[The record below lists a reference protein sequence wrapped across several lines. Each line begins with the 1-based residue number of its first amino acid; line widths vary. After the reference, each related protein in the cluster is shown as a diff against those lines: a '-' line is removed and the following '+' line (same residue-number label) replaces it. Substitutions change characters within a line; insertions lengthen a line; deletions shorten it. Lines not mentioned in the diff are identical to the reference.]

1 MKKIIAVLLMSVLCL
16 SMASCGAGTLSG
28 EPVTYYNPT
37 KSFSIDLPSSGEDA
51 WIIDE
56 ENTGDILSI
65 TDKTDSINIQ
75 VQCMAKTK
83 IEHIA
88 DDFAAYQEYAK
99 VNVFSDILASAQ
111 MTESQAEVPEFITE
125 SAAYTFT
132 ADGVKGTA
140 VFMESQLCYY
150 TYIITAVDD
159 AYNGN
164 RKALEES
171 ILTLKE
177 LSEPYTA
184 PADESDDSEESD
196 E

>member
-1 MKKIIAVLLMSVLCL
+1 MKKILTVLLMSILCFSL
-16 SMASCGAGTLSG
+16 ASCGAGTLNG
-28 EPVTYYNPT
+28 EPAAYYNPT
-37 KSFSIDLPSSGEDA
+37 RSVSIDLPTSGEGA
-51 WIIDE
+51 WVTDDE
-56 ENTGDILSI
+56 STGDILSI

-88 DDFAAYQEYAK
+88 SDLAAYQDYAK
-99 VNVFSDILASAQ
+99 VNVFSDIIASAQ
-111 MTESQAEVPEFITE
+111 LTETQVEVPEFITD
-125 SAAYTFT
+125 SAAYTFS

-150 TYIITAVDD
+150 SYIITAVDD
-159 AYNGN
+159 AYNSN
-164 RKALEES
+164 KKALEES

-184 PADESDDSEESD
+184 PAEDEEAD

>member
-1 MKKIIAVLLMSVLCL
+1 MKKILTVLLMSVLCISL
-16 SMASCGAGTLSG
+16 ASCGIGTLSG
-28 EPVTYYNPT
+28 EPATYYNPT
-37 KSFSIDLPSSGEDA
+37 KSFSIDLPTSGEGA

-56 ENTGDILSI
+56 EGTGDILSI

-88 DDFAAYQEYAK
+88 SDLTAYQEYAK
-99 VNVFSDILASAQ
+99 VNVFNEILASAS
-111 MTESQAEVPEFITE
+111 MIETPVEVPEFIFN
-125 SAAYTFT
+125 SIAYGFS

-150 TYIITAVDD
+150 SYIITTVDD
-159 AYNGN
+159 AYSGN
-164 RKALEES
+164 KKALEES

-184 PADESDDSEESD
+184 PAPEGSEE
-196 E
+196 